1 MDISQLLEVFATCDT
16 CGDTETV
23 SVDLATWQ
31 EWMKSGE
38 DDDDGNPTPSINVQ
52 DAFPDM
58 TPANREVLI
67 GNKAGWHL
75 CNVCWADLSEMEG

>member
-1 MDISQLLEVFATCDT
+1 MDTSQLLEVFATCDT
-16 CGDTETV
+16 CGEQSSV
-23 SVDLATWQ
+23 NVDLATWQ

-38 DDDDGNPTPSINVQ
+38 DDDNGNPTPPINVQ

-67 GNKAGWHL
+67 GNKSGWHL
-75 CNVCWADLSEMEG
+75 CNVCWADLAEMEG